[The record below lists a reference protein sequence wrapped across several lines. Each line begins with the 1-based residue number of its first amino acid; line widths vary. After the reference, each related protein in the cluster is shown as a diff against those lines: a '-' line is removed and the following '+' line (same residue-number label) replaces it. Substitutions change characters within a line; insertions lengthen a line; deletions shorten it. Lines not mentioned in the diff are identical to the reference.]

1 MVKKNKVIKTWYLWG
16 TNMGSWY
23 KYSNI
28 LLYKIKVLKQMSK
41 WITPKYMDLRLY
53 TMYGSSYKLYIL
65 KHPFIF
71 IRDINRYIN
80 WCIKMDRYR

>member
-1 MVKKNKVIKTWYLWG
+1 
-16 TNMGSWY
+16 MGSWY
-23 KYSNI
+23 KYSNL

-41 WITPKYMDLRLY
+41 WTTPKYIDLRLY

-80 WCIKMDRYR
+80 